1 MAEFL
6 GIVAG
11 HLYYF
16 LKFTYPQ
23 DHGGPQLLN
32 TPEFLCATRHF
43 VVTPT
48 STHTLSRSIVINV
61 IIRAET

>member
-11 HLYYF
+11 HMYYF

-23 DHGGPQLLN
+23 EHGGPQLLN
-32 TPEFLCATRHF
+32 TPEFLCALHHF
-43 VVTPT
+43 VFLVQ
-48 STHTLSRSIVINV
+48 LVNYYYFYKLLILLVRY
-61 IIRAET
+61 